1 MTDKLIRELLI
12 DVKQKGAT
20 RTAKS
25 IENVADAL
33 ENAAAASELTNEQL
47 GKMPKTLY
55 SIERAADRAAK
66 SLTKMQAS
74 RGMAGITKSIDG
86 IGDKLDYL
94 AIQLIEVTDKLE
106 IGFDGVSRSVKAM
119 GNDVAAATEKVQ
131 DRLYDTNRVL
141 GGTTRGFNDTAG
153 AAGRASRAIGNTS
166 GSARGATRDF
176 AAMAKVGGGLPLLY
190 AAIASNI
197 FVLQSA
203 FEQLKLGDQ
212 LNRLEKF
219 GVIVGTQ
226 TGTPVQSL
234 ARSLQEAAGY
244 AISFEEA
251 MRQASSASAYGFDAE
266 QLNKFGLVARR
277 AAAVLGVDMTDALN
291 RVIKGV
297 SKQEIEL
304 LDELGVTIRLN
315 DAYADY
321 VKQLNAANTG
331 ITYNINSLTTFQKQQ
346 AYANAVIA
354 ESTKRF
360 GYLDEVL
367 RATPWEQFAANADA
381 ALRTIQQAAAK
392 YLGPVIDAINT
403 VFYTSQAS
411 VSAEAARAQE
421 KTNRQI
427 DPTNV
432 GAVALSLAASEE
444 GYNKALDMYKESLDK
459 RNKLKSEFDKR
470 MEQADFYTKLAIR
483 QVGEG
488 IPVGL
493 AAAGASEANK
503 QFVAETAAMGL
514 QVARL
519 DKEVTDSTENLTAWK
534 SAYQAAGAAAAKA
547 NPEFQKQINLQ
558 RDTTDPDAVYDFN
571 STVLKGLTE
580 QQKAYNQ
587 TKKTASDLA
596 NDIQN
601 VAQSTDTAAK
611 TSATLADAIKN
622 IESLSQ
628 GTGKSADEY
637 VKNLNLGYNTLS
649 EMKTASQALSEYV
662 KLTGNETKN
671 QLAVQQKIADVYN
684 QTKDKEK
691 AQEAGRRLE
700 LQQLEEQEAA
710 LRRVLQTNQGNKA
723 VEKEIE
729 KIQLEKLKL
738 TNQGMEAQKKVKDY
752 TDKILGVDRE
762 IALLNN
768 RTMTD
773 TQYRLAQ
780 LNLELTIEKE
790 KYEWYTKQADKQKE
804 AEQSRRSQAQIERE
818 IWKFRQ
824 DQQAEMTSKR
834 QEAFENTLT
843 SMFPLAGEMQKM
855 EMQLDFYTQM
865 KELTKG
871 NANEQ
876 MRWNAEIAKT
886 RAQMSA
892 LTAQRNAQMQ
902 QQVGSSVGATY
913 TPTTG
918 LSGEDKD
925 FADMQNRM
933 ASYDQAISK
942 LSELNSEATAVAQSM
957 GNLTNSMIQFSQGSL
972 DTTSM
977 IASGM
982 QTVAS
987 MIQYSTSQ
995 QVSAI
1000 DQAIAAEQKRDGKSE
1015 ASKAKLKK
1023 LEAEKLK
1030 IQQDAAKKQIIIQ
1043 TAVAVMQA
1051 ATAVPYPFSIPLM
1064 VAAGLAG
1071 ALALAQ
1077 ASSASGMSSIAD
1089 SGADTTQYL
1098 TLGERQKNV
1107 DVSMQASSGEL
1118 SYLRGDKGIG
1128 NANSFVPRAEGGMM
1142 YPGVSYQM
1150 GEHGTEV
1157 VTPMV
1162 PMKATPNDQLSEGSR
1177 SSSGR
1182 PIILNISTMDAASF
1196 RDFASNNSTAFR
1208 DAVELA
1214 LNENG
1219 TTLKSLG
1226 NS

>member
-25 IENVADAL
+25 IENVSDAL

-47 GKMPKTLY
+47 GKMPRTLY

-106 IGFDGVSRSVKAM
+106 IGFDGVSRSVKTM

-131 DRLYDTNRVL
+131 DRLYDTNRAL
-141 GGTTRGFNDTAG
+141 GGTARGFNDTAG

-176 AAMAKVGGGLPLLY
+176 AAMAKIGGSLPIMY
-190 AAIASNI
+190 AALASNI

-226 TGTPVQSL
+226 TGTPVQTL

-331 ITYNINSLTTFQKQQ
+331 ITYNVNSLTTFQKQQ

-381 ALRTIQQAAAK
+381 ALRKIQQAAAK

-411 VSAEAARAQE
+411 ISAEAARAQE

-488 IPVGL
+488 IPIGL

-519 DKEVTDSTENLTAWK
+519 GKEVEDSTENLNAWK

-547 NPEFQKQINLQ
+547 SPEFQKQINLQ

-571 STVLKGLTE
+571 STILKGLTE

-601 VAQSTDTAAK
+601 VAQNTDTAAK

-622 IESLSQ
+622 IESLSL

-780 LNLELTIEKE
+780 LNLELTVEKE

-804 AEQSRRSQAQIERE
+804 AEQSRRAQAQIERE

-824 DQQAEMTSKR
+824 DQIASMAAGREEEQQRQFTAKPLMGNAERLQEQLKLYEDLKQKTLGNAAAQAEYNK
-834 QEAFENTLT
+834 
-843 SMFPLAGEMQKM
+843 KI
-855 EMQLDFYTQM
+855 
-865 KELTKG
+865 
-871 NANEQ
+871 
-876 MRWNAEIAKT
+876 AET
-886 RAQMSA
+886 RAQLA
-892 LTAQRNAQMQ
+892 GLRAQRNAEMQ
-902 QQVGSSVGATY
+902 ASVGSSVGAVY

-957 GNLTNSMIQFSQGSL
+957 GNLTNAMIQFSQGSL
-972 DTTSM
+972 DTTSL

-982 QTVAS
+982 QTVSS
-987 MIQYSTSQ
+987 MIQYSTNQ

-1089 SGADTTQYL
+1089 SGADTTSYL
-1098 TLGERQKNV
+1098 TLGERQKNI
-1107 DVSMQASSGEL
+1107 DVSMSANAGEL
-1118 SYLRGDKGIG
+1118 SYIRGDQGIG
-1128 NANSFVPRAEGGMM
+1128 SANSFVPRAEGGNM

-1162 PMKATPNDQLSEGSR
+1162 PMKATPNDELKT
-1177 SSSGR
+1177 SSNSTSGR
-1182 PIILNISTMDAASF
+1182 PIILNISAMDAASF
-1196 RDFASNNSTAFR
+1196 REFASSNSSALR

-1219 TTLKSLG
+1219 ASLKTLG

>member
-25 IENVADAL
+25 IENVSDAL

-106 IGFDGVSRSVKAM
+106 IGFDGVSKSVKAM

-421 KTNRQI
+421 KTNKQI

-601 VAQSTDTAAK
+601 VAQNTDTAAK

-622 IESLSQ
+622 IESLSL

-762 IALLNN
+762 IALLND
-768 RTMTD
+768 RTMTT

-780 LNLELTIEKE
+780 LKLELTIERE

-804 AEQSRRSQAQIERE
+804 AEQSRRAQAQISRELWEAEKQATATHVSALMDALEVSQTQRNVTGQSQILTERLS
-818 IWKFRQ
+818 IL
-824 DQQAEMTSKR
+824 QQ
-834 QEAFENTLT
+834 
-843 SMFPLAGEMQKM
+843 
-855 EMQLDFYTQM
+855 QL
-865 KELTKG
+865 ELSKG
-871 NANEQ
+871 NTEEELKYRNE
-876 MRWNAEIAKT
+876 IYKT
-886 RAQMSA
+886 AAA
-892 LTAQRNAQMQ
+892 LEQLRKQRESQMQ

-933 ASYDQAISK
+933 SSYDQAISK

-957 GNLTNSMIQFSQGSL
+957 GNLTNAMIQFSQGSL

-1098 TLGERQKNV
+1098 TLGERQKNI

-1162 PMKATPNDQLSEGSR
+1162 PMKATPNDQLSDGSKTT
-1177 SSSGR
+1177 SGR